1 MSNTNQRLDFPS
13 NSNPTVQIW
22 YKYEFITKKFYLI
35 ILILLNVQGICL
47 HILYLKLV
55 FLSLYVF
62 YIIWIFKIVDTVYFQ
77 FFTHRECYITVFR
90 QAKTIF
96 AIKYT

>member
-1 MSNTNQRLDFPS
+1 MSNTNQRLDFPR
-13 NSNPTVQIW
+13 NSNPTVQNW

-62 YIIWIFKIVDTVYFQ
+62 YIIWIFKIVDSLFS
-77 FFTHRECYITVFR
+77 
-90 QAKTIF
+90 IF
-96 AIKYT
+96 HS